1 MTSCSKGIWLAK
13 LILAGFGGAGWLGLF
28 ATAAPAQ
35 MAMMP
40 ASLPL
45 YFEANQGQVDSPA
58 QFIAR
63 GRDSQFLIS
72 PDAAQFVLC
81 KMTAPGAFSARAV
94 RMQFVGANGRAQISG
109 AEELTGKIN
118 YLVGNNPARW
128 QTRVGTFAQ
137 VRIGEIYPGVNLTY
151 YGNQQ
156 QLEYDFTV
164 APAADPNVI
173 TIRFDGADKIS
184 INPAGEMVLHL
195 GDSEIRQPKP
205 VIYQTANGARREV
218 SGGYAVLDANTVG
231 FAIGDYDRSLP
242 LVIDPILSYS
252 TYFGGSANDIAW
264 KVAVDTNGF
273 VYVAG
278 QTLSTKL
285 ASSGAFQPNYA
296 GGTWTGDAFVAKF
309 TNDFSSLVYCT
320 YLGGSQDDFAYGLA
334 VDNAG
339 DVFLAGSTD
348 SPDFPTTKALY
359 PKILGHSYSSA
370 QKGTFY
376 NANAFV
382 AEIDPTG
389 SHLIYSTYLGG
400 SGNIPL
406 GTGDTG
412 TGIAVDSAGN
422 AYVTGFTSSTNFPT
436 TNSLNIRLIY
446 TNYVSDKIFS
456 TGTNYS
462 FDHLSG
468 SYDAFLAKI
477 GPGGTNLLYST
488 YFGGVNYA
496 VTNINTDFGVVM
508 ATGVAVDPAGN
519 AYITGFTDGGWLDF
533 YTTTNAAQRFWGLP
547 GNSGGFTNVAPG
559 NNAFVAKF
567 APSGTNLIYSTL
579 LGGTNND
586 QAFGV
591 AADAAG
597 NAYVTGGV
605 TSPNFP
611 NTATNVSGLFNKLTN
626 NLSRTLHTTNVFLA
640 KLNPNGTNLIYSAVF
655 GGFAR
660 DTGYGVALDPAGN
673 AFVVGATASTKFPT
687 LNATNHFAMTNSGG
701 NDVFVTAFSA
711 DGSSLIYSVYLG
723 GAKNDF
729 GYGIAVDAHGSA
741 YVVGQTLSS
750 NFPET
755 NALHAAINGTS
766 DAFLAKIFN
775 DPPSLFMSGNSSRI
789 YVGVNADPKFEP
801 ELPRFFVLECSTNIF
816 STNWVRVPQLLV
828 PTNNYFGVTLDR
840 TNKAMFFRLREF

>member
-1 MTSCSKGIWLAK
+1 MTPCSKRIWLAK
-13 LILAGFGGAGWLGLF
+13 LILAGFGGAGGLGLF

-35 MAMMP
+35 TAMMP
-40 ASLPL
+40 ASQPL

-58 QFIAR
+58 QFLAH

-72 PDAAQFVLC
+72 SDAAQFVLC
-81 KMTAPGAFSARAV
+81 KMTAPRAFSTRAV

-109 AEELTGKIN
+109 AEELAGKIN

-164 APAADPNVI
+164 APAADPGVI
-173 TIRFDGADKIS
+173 VIHFDGADKIS
-184 INPAGEMVLHL
+184 INPDGEMVLNL

-218 SGGYAVLDANTVG
+218 SGGYAVLDAHTVG

-285 ASSGAFQPNYA
+285 ASFGAFQTNYT

-309 TNDFSSLVYCT
+309 TSDFSSLVYCT

-334 VDNAG
+334 VDAAG
-339 DVFLAGSTD
+339 DVFLVGSTD
-348 SPDFPTTKALY
+348 SPNFPTTNALY
-359 PKILGHSYSSA
+359 PKILGHSYFSA
-370 QKGTFY
+370 QTGTFY

-400 SGNIPL
+400 SGNIL
-406 GTGDTG
+406 KGTGDTG
-412 TGIAVDSAGN
+412 TGIAMDSAGN
-422 AYVTGFTSSTNFPT
+422 AYVTGFTSSTNFPA
-436 TNSLNIRLIY
+436 TNSLVHKL
-446 TNYVSDKIFS
+446 S
-456 TGTNYS
+456 GTNHTFNLLAGHYNV
-462 FDHLSG
+462 
-468 SYDAFLAKI
+468 FLTKI

-488 YFGGVNYA
+488 YFGG
-496 VTNINTDFGVVM
+496 TNVDK
-508 ATGVAVDPAGN
+508 ATGIAVDGAGC
-519 AYITGFTDGGWLDF
+519 AYVAGFTDSTNF
-533 YTTTNAAQRFWGLP
+533 PTTTNAFQTVL
-547 GNSGGFTNVAPG
+547 GGSTNLFLG
-559 NNAFVAKF
+559 DNAFVAKF
-567 APSGTNLIYSTL
+567 APSGTNLIYSTF
-579 LGGTNND
+579 LGGTNGD
-586 QAFGV
+586 HAFGIAV
-591 AADAAG
+591 DAAG
-597 NAYVTGGV
+597 DAYVTGG
-605 TSPNFP
+605 TASPNFP
-611 NTATNVSGLFNKLTN
+611 NTATNVPGLFHELTN
-626 NLSRTLHTTNVFLA
+626 NSSRTLHTTNVFLA
-640 KLNPNGTNLIYSAVF
+640 KLKPNGTDLIYSAVF
-655 GGFAR
+655 GGFAG

-673 AFVVGATASTKFPT
+673 AFVVGAMTSTNFPT

-711 DGSSLIYSVYLG
+711 DGSALIYSVYLG

-729 GYGIAVDAHGSA
+729 GYGIAVDAYGSA

-775 DPPSLFMSGNSSRI
+775 DPPSLFMSGNGSRV
-789 YVGVNADPKFEP
+789 YVGVNANPKFAP
-801 ELPRFFVLECSTNIF
+801 ELPRFFALECSTNIF
-816 STNWVRVPQLLV
+816 STNWVRVPQLLA
-828 PTNNYFGVTLDR
+828 PTNHSFGVTLDR
-840 TNKAMFFRLREF
+840 TNQAMFFRLREF